1 MKTHLYYLLT
11 ALVLLLTVKLAKAQ
25 LANGPLQTYYSNDFS
40 VNAGIAVLS
49 GAATHTN
56 SVVQLTPDMTGKL
69 GGLTVRSSNINS
81 DKYRVSFTI
90 GVNKLAGLG
99 ADGLSYS
106 FGDDA
111 SARDSIP
118 FAEAGTGTK
127 LKIGFDSYTA
137 APSSQFGIRLL
148 YSSTTS
154 DPGVLA
160 GSNGLLAFSS
170 DVSWCGVGQVP
181 VVVDI
186 DSLGRLTLTVNG
198 QTIFNN
204 IQLPA
209 AFAVADK
216 SSWQHVFKARTG
228 SLSQTHTVDDLIIQ
242 QAMVPIIPTPPFIDK
257 SFTFVGP
264 SFQTYVVPTTG
275 TYLLEAKGAQGGPA
289 GSFNGGKGAYMKSYF
304 QLQAGDVLRIGVGG
318 MGRVGLGAGVDNLS
332 GGGGG
337 GASSIVLLQGTQ
349 HTPLIVAGGGGGSG
363 TSNDGVGAQTVNDGT
378 SGNDN
383 NGNAYASGGNN
394 GGGGGI
400 GSNYRDGAGGGGY
413 YGNGGTHFDSDGIT
427 LLSRGGSSYLNGN
440 TGGTD
445 GTGNGS
451 GNAVGG
457 FGGWGGGGQ
466 GGPADGT
473 GFTQNDG
480 GGGGG
485 GGWSGGGGGQMSGS
499 SGGGGGGGSY
509 IASIGIT
516 NGLAQVAGEQYGDG
530 WVSISSAPNSFLTQ
544 GSNFQYYTV
553 PTTGWYQLRASGAQG
568 GPAGSKVGGPGA
580 KMSAF
585 VQLQAGDLLKIS
597 VGDAGA
603 AGQNDDNNV
612 SGGGG
617 GGATSIVNQTAGNTL
632 LIMAGGGGG
641 AGANYNGSPAQTS
654 VNGGPAAGS
663 GGVSGGGGGIGSGT
677 RGGGGGAGYLGD
689 GGTHCDGT
697 CTGSNVLAYGG
708 QAYLSGNYG
717 GNSGTIGGDGGWGG
731 GGEGGPALSGIFNN
745 IDGGGGGGG
754 GYSGGGGA
762 EQGGDGGGGGGSY
775 VISTANTNGLTQQQ
789 GANFGPGLV
798 SIDGPYNDSDTDGV
812 FDAVDNCIFTYNPD
826 QLDSD
831 GDGAADV
838 CDACPQNKFKTF
850 PGVCGCTTP
859 DRDEDGNGTAD
870 CQEGQFVWSGVE
882 FGFQK
887 YVIPADGLYLVKA
900 MGAKGGAAGSN
911 PGSNGAIV
919 QTYHY
924 FNEGDTLIAS
934 PGQRG
939 GDGTRCISDNNWN
952 GGGGGGA
959 SGVVRQLTESNA
971 GIPYSNDFSG
981 GLNGASLAGAAIY
994 TGSAIQFT
1002 SIDSGAMI
1010 IPALGD
1016 RSGNMNVQFTI
1027 QYGSAAGAVSYS
1039 YAPDI
1044 DSLGSNAIAP
1054 NTGSGSQL
1062 RFVWKRVVL
1071 PIGGQYIECD
1081 LYFGSLLFDYFAI
1094 NNVADGPGS
1103 CLVEMSINEIGD
1115 LNLTLNIN
1123 GTPNNF
1129 TKTIKALSWAQAD
1142 FSDWK
1147 HAIAGKSY
1155 AGSSTLEI
1163 DNVYISYNDR
1173 SVEPLLFAAAG
1184 SGGMAS
1190 VDTQSVVGQSE
1201 QCIDFQNSIFD
1212 YGGGGF
1218 RNYLYNDNRPLANP
1232 NNPGQC
1238 GSAGFGGWGGGRE
1251 GRGAYGIPLTDGE
1264 GGDGGGMGRYDEN
1277 DQTMASYLTG
1287 NYSVLPQFSN
1297 LNQGDGRVIIAGPLL
1312 DTDGDSIPDLT
1323 DNCLATV
1330 NPNQSEIDGDGVGD
1344 VCDACLS
1351 NPEKTMSAGCG
1362 CTTPDW
1368 DTDGNG
1374 ITDCSEGLFTF
1385 KGETSTGY
1393 PYGFQHYVVPTTG
1406 WYLIEANGAQGGGSG
1421 SRTGGFGAMMKAHF
1435 YFTSGDTLILSPG
1448 AQGGDGV
1455 IIAGN
1460 NNFSGGGG
1468 GGASSV
1474 ALQHG
1479 QQLLIMA
1486 GGGGGAG
1493 ASNNGVQGGT
1503 ITDGLSGNTDNGNAA
1518 APGGINGSGGQI
1530 GSQILGG
1537 AGGGGYSGNGG
1548 SHYDVVNDLASSGG
1562 VAYLNSNYGG
1572 NSGRNGGDGGWG
1584 GGGEGGYVEGNNDGG
1599 GGGGGGYSGGGGG
1612 DEGGGGGGGG
1622 SYVNPTGN
1630 SNGLVQIAGAHAG
1643 RGTIRVS
1650 GPVIDSDNDAWF
1662 DQYDNCPL
1670 VFNPDQADTDGD
1682 TIADACDACPLNPF
1696 LTLDTLC
1703 GCAIIR
1709 DTVGIQV
1716 NSSTDPTPVSG
1727 CYTWPYNG
1735 TTYCEDTS
1743 VVIYDT
1749 TSCTMHA
1756 LYVYTWWYGSSR
1768 PPLKSCNEQLV
1779 IDTTVVICNPY
1790 TWPVSGH
1797 TFDTSGTYRIK
1808 INCID
1813 FNIHLV
1819 IGPPVANG
1827 GISGLQ
1833 RPCRNST
1840 GTYSIPAVAGATSY
1854 QWTLPSGVNGT
1865 STTNSIT
1872 VSFGNNFRGGII
1884 SVVPTNVCGDGAA
1897 RSINVTWANRPPTGR
1912 LTITPPA
1919 NSTVSGIYT
1928 VNVLPGA
1935 TNYTW
1940 SVNSTLATIVS
1951 GQGTMTITLQTQPG
1965 FTAATL
1971 TVVASNC
1978 SGTGSHA
1985 TTRLQTRQLVR
1996 AVEDASDIAF
2006 EVFPNPNTGV
2016 FNVFTPALEKEAVLE
2031 VYSMDGRLVGS
2042 WVIPAHTTQQ
2052 RIDLDNAAPG
2062 IYQMYYRAGIDAK
2075 CVKVIVH

>member
-1 MKTHLYYLLT
+1 MKKISFLLFAVT
-11 ALVLLLTVKLAKAQ
+11 LFFLTKA
-25 LANGPLQTYYSNDFS
+25 S
-40 VNAGIAVLS
+40 IAQSS
-49 GAATHTN
+49 G
-56 SVVQLTPDMTGKL
+56 
-69 GGLTVRSSNINS
+69 
-81 DKYRVSFTI
+81 
-90 GVNKLAGLG
+90 
-99 ADGLSYS
+99 
-106 FGDDA
+106 
-111 SARDSIP
+111 
-118 FAEAGTGTK
+118 GTGQV
-127 LKIGFDSYTA
+127 YVQQ
-137 APSSQFGIRLL
+137 P
-148 YSSTTS
+148 
-154 DPGVLA
+154 
-160 GSNGLLAFSS
+160 FS
-170 DVSWCGVGQVP
+170 
-181 VVVDI
+181 
-186 DSLGRLTLTVNG
+186 
-198 QTIFNN
+198 FN
-204 IQLPA
+204 
-209 AFAVADK
+209 
-216 SSWQHVFKARTG
+216 
-228 SLSQTHTVDDLIIQ
+228 
-242 QAMVPIIPTPPFIDK
+242 
-257 SFTFVGP
+257 GP
-264 SFQTYVVPTTG
+264 SFQTYTVPATG
-275 TYLLEAKGAQGGPA
+275 MYLLEVKGAQGGPA
-289 GSFNGGKGAYMKSYF
+289 GSFNGGKGAYMRGYF

-349 HTPLIVAGGGGGSG
+349 QTPLIVAGGGGGSG
-363 TSNDGVGAQTVNDGT
+363 TANDGVGAQAVNDGT

-394 GGGGGI
+394 GGGGAI
-400 GSNYRDGAGGGGY
+400 GSNNRDGAGGGGY
-413 YGNGGTHFDSDGIT
+413 YGNGGTHFDSDGTT
-427 LLSRGGSSYLNGN
+427 LLSRGGNSYLNGN
-440 TGGTD
+440 SGGTD

-509 IASIGIT
+509 ISSMANSPALQQEGGY
-516 NGLAQVAGEQYGDG
+516 NSGAGSAMISGPYTPFFFQGNSFRTFTVSTDG
-530 WVSISSAPNSFLTQ
+530 WYILDVS
-544 GSNFQYYTV
+544 G
-553 PTTGWYQLRASGAQG
+553 GQG
-568 GPAGSKVGGPGA
+568 GPAGNYSGGYGA
-580 KMSAF
+580 RMRTSTYLSAGTI
-585 VQLQAGDLLKIS
+585 LKLAIGGAGK
-597 VGDAGA
+597 
-603 AGQNDDNNV
+603 AGQNDGNNI

-617 GGATSIVNQTAGNTL
+617 GGSSSIVNQSAGDQL

-641 AGANYNGSPAQTS
+641 AGSNNNGSAALTTT
-654 VNGGPAAGS
+654 NGDFAW
-663 GGVSGGGGGIGSGT
+663 GGTNGAGGGLGNNSSFYGGA
-677 RGGGGGAGYLGD
+677 GGAGYITD
-689 GGTHCDGT
+689 GGTHYDGN
-697 CTGSNVLAYGG
+697 NVLLSYGG
-708 QAYLSGNYG
+708 QAYLSGNFG
-717 GNSGTIGGDGGWGG
+717 GNSGQRGGDGGWGG
-731 GGEGGPALSGIFNN
+731 GGEGGPASDGLIVDH
-745 IDGGGGGGG
+745 DGGGAGGG
-754 GYSGGGGA
+754 GYSGGGGGQN
-762 EQGGDGGGGGGSY
+762 EGDGGGGGGSY
-775 VISTANTNGLTQQQ
+775 ISPSTITTRLVQLSSNNPGDGVVSVL
-789 GANFGPGLV
+789 GPFA
-798 SIDGPYNDSDTDGV
+798 DQDNDSVIDPL
-812 FDAVDNCIFTYNPD
+812 DNSPVVYNPD
-826 QLDSD
+826 QAD
-831 GDGAADV
+831 GDGDGVGDV
-838 CDACPQNKFKTF
+838 SDGCPQNKYKVQ
-850 PGVCGCTTP
+850 PGICGCSTP
-859 DRDEDGNGTAD
+859 ESDMNANGVTD
-870 CQEGQFVWSGVE
+870 CLEGIFNWSAPE

-887 YVIPADGLYLVKA
+887 YVVPADGLYLVKA

-911 PGSNGAIV
+911 PGSNGAVV

-971 GIPYSNDFSG
+971 GIPYSNDFSR

-994 TGSAIQFT
+994 TGSAIQFA
-1002 SIDSGAMI
+1002 SIDSGAII
-1010 IPALGD
+1010 IPPLGD
-1016 RSGNMNVQFTI
+1016 RSGNINVQFTI

-1081 LYFGSLLFDYFAI
+1081 LYFGSLLYDQFAI
-1094 NNVADGPGS
+1094 NNVANGPGS
-1103 CLVEMSINEIGD
+1103 CLVEISINEIGN

-1147 HAIAGKSY
+1147 QAIAGKSY

-1163 DNVYISYNDR
+1163 DNVYISYNDKT
-1173 SVEPLLFAAAG
+1173 VEPLLFAAAG

-1190 VDTQSVVGQSE
+1190 VDTQSVVGQSG

-1251 GRGAYGIPLTDGE
+1251 GRGANGIPLTDGE
-1264 GGDGGGMGRYDEN
+1264 GGYGGGMGRYGEN

-1297 LNQGDGRVIIAGPLL
+1297 LNQGDGRVIITGPLL

-1323 DNCLATV
+1323 DNCLTTV

-1344 VCDACLS
+1344 VCDACS
-1351 NPEKTMSAGCG
+1351 NNPEKNTSPGCG

-1406 WYLIEANGAQGGGSG
+1406 WYLIETNGAQGGGSG
-1421 SRTGGFGAMMKAHF
+1421 SRTGGLGAKMKAHF

-1455 IIAGN
+1455 ILAGN

-1474 ALQHG
+1474 TLQHR

-1503 ITDGLSGNTDNGNAA
+1503 FTDGLSGNTDNGNAA

-1530 GSQILGG
+1530 GSQKFGG

-1548 SHYDVVNDLASSGG
+1548 SHFDNVGELLSTGG

-1572 NSGRNGGDGGWG
+1572 NSGKNGGNGGWG
-1584 GGGEGGYVEGNNDGG
+1584 GGGEGGLTNPGKDGG

-1612 DEGGGGGGGG
+1612 DENGGGGGGG

-1630 SNGLVQIAGAHAG
+1630 SNGLVQIAGGHAG
-1643 RGTIRVS
+1643 RGTIRIS
-1650 GPVIDSDNDAWF
+1650 GPVIDTDNDAWF

-1670 VFNPDQADTDGD
+1670 VFNPTQADTDGD
-1682 TIADACDACPLNPF
+1682 GTADACDACPSNPF
-1696 LTLDTLC
+1696 LSLDTLC

-1716 NSSTDPTPVSG
+1716 KSSSDPTPVSG
-1727 CYTWPYNG
+1727 CYTWSYNG
-1735 TTYCEDTS
+1735 TTYCKDTS

-1749 TSCTMHA
+1749 TSCMMRA
-1756 LYVYTWWYGSSR
+1756 LNVYTWWYGSSR
-1768 PPLKSCNEQLV
+1768 PPLKSCNERLV
-1779 IDTTVVICNPY
+1779 IDTTVVIYNTH

-1797 TFDTSGTYRIK
+1797 TFSKSGTYRII
-1808 INCID
+1808 INCDSIVLRLID
-1813 FNIHLV
+1813 GSPL
-1819 IGPPVANG
+1819 
-1827 GISGLQ
+1827 
-1833 RPCRNST
+1833 
-1840 GTYSIPAVAGATSY
+1840 
-1854 QWTLPSGVNGT
+1854 
-1865 STTNSIT
+1865 
-1872 VSFGNNFRGGII
+1872 
-1884 SVVPTNVCGDGAA
+1884 AA
-1897 RSINVTWANRPPTGR
+1897 IFAYPNPTG
-1912 LTITPPA
+1912 
-1919 NSTVSGIYT
+1919 GK
-1928 VNVLPGA
+1928 
-1935 TNYTW
+1935 
-1940 SVNSTLATIVS
+1940 
-1951 GQGTMTITLQTQPG
+1951 
-1965 FTAATL
+1965 L
-1971 TVVASNC
+1971 TVQLP
-1978 SGTGSHA
+1978 A
-1985 TTRLQTRQLVR
+1985 TDK
-1996 AVEDASDIAF
+1996 AA
-2006 EVFPNPNTGV
+2006 
-2016 FNVFTPALEKEAVLE
+2016 KLE
-2031 VYSMDGRLVGS
+2031 VYSNVGQLLQILTVS
-2042 WVIPAHTTQQ
+2042 ALTQTVPV
-2052 RIDLDNAAPG
+2052 DLTN
-2062 IYQMYYRAGIDAK
+2062 RARGLYLLRYDSEKREEIL
-2075 CVKVIVH
+2075 KVVVE